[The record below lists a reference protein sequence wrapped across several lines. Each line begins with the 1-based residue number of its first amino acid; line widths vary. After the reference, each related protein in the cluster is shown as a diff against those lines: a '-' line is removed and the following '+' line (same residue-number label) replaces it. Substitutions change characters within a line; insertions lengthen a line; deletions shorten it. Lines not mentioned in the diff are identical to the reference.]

1 MSNGEVTCLARCCDR
16 YLEARALPYAPCAA
30 LSRTLQATKVVS
42 GTVVATYKSA
52 AQAEQGLGGG
62 LQ

>member
-1 MSNGEVTCLARCCDR
+1 M
-16 YLEARALPYAPCAA
+16 
-30 LSRTLQATKVVS
+30 LQATKVVS

-52 AQAEQGLGGG
+52 AQAEQGLSGG